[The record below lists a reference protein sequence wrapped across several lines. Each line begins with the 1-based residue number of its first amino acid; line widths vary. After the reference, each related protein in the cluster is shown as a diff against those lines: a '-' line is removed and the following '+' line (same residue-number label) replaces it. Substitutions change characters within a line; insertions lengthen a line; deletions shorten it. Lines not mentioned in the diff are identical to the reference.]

1 MKVQR
6 GLFIDFEDFQRNF
19 NDDDRAI
26 KELSSNLGT
35 QFKLFTFIDCPKEKQ
50 AELKYME
57 KESRKMF
64 YHASLMLAARER
76 EIKRKDMLKE
86 LHLGNS
92 IITLN
97 YCFDKI
103 AKLIC
108 PDLDLSFAK
117 QLFRGAIR
125 PDIVIYQD
133 KESCSYQELF
143 SDYSFFH
150 KVDDDKEN
158 MILNYVDDLCTI
170 YNNIKDKYRNGSGRD
185 NYKINYYPN
194 SIGEDLFINWP
205 S

>member
-6 GLFIDFEDFQRNF
+6 GLFIDFEDFQRSF
-19 NDDDRAI
+19 SDDEKAI
-26 KELSSNLGT
+26 KDLNSQLDT
-35 QFKLFTFIDCPKEKQ
+35 QFKLFTFIDIPKEKQ

-76 EIKRKDMLKE
+76 EIKRKEMLKE

-92 IITLN
+92 IITIN

-108 PDLDLSFAK
+108 PDLDLNFAK

-133 KESCSYQELF
+133 KESCSYEELF
-143 SDYSFFH
+143 SDYVKFY
-150 KVDDDKEN
+150 KVSEDKDN
-158 MILNYVDDLCTI
+158 IILNYIDDFCSI
-170 YNNIKDKYRNGSGRD
+170 YKNIKDHYRNGSD
-185 NYKINYYPN
+185 NYKRNFYPD